1 MSRLNR
7 DAVVALVLLLG
18 CGVFLWATFH
28 MEQTNYGTLSSRVWP
43 RLLLGLL
50 TVFSLGLLAQAV
62 GRGRDD
68 EVVKPDGSWLARYRN
83 ALWCYG
89 LFALFL
95 IGLPYLGMLIG
106 GALFVFACLTA
117 LGAPSWRLV
126 PLHGAIAVVS
136 VGAMWAIFTFALRV
150 FLPEGEWIPRI

>member
-1 MSRLNR
+1 M
-7 DAVVALVLLLG
+7 ALVLLLG
-18 CGVFLWATFH
+18 CGVFFWATFQIQ
-28 MEQTNYGTLSSRVWP
+28 ETNYGTLSSRVWP

-62 GRGRDD
+62 ARGRD
-68 EVVKPDGSWLARYRN
+68 ETAKPTGSWLSRYRN

-95 IGLPYLGMLIG
+95 LSLPYLGMLVG

-117 LGAPSWRLV
+117 LGEPGWRRV
-126 PLHGAIAVVS
+126 PLHAAIALVS

>member
-1 MSRLNR
+1 MQRLNR

-18 CGVFLWATFH
+18 CGVFFWASFH
-28 MEQTNYGTLSSRVWP
+28 IEETSYGTLSSRVWP

-50 TVFSLGLLAQAV
+50 TLFSLALLAQAV
-62 GRGRDD
+62 ARGA
-68 EVVKPDGSWLARYRN
+68 EQAEGPTGSWLARYRN
-83 ALWCYG
+83 ALWCYA

-95 IGLPYLGMLIG
+95 ITLPYLGMLVG
-106 GALFVFACLTA
+106 GALFVFACLSA
-117 LGAPSWRLV
+117 LGAPGWRRV

-136 VGAMWAIFTFALRV
+136 VGAMWAVFTFALRV